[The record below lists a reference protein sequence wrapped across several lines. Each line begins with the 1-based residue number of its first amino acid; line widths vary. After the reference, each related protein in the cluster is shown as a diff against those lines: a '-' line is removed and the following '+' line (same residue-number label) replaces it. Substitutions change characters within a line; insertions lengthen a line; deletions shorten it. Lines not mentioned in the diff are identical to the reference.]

1 MMVSAAKWIG
11 TITGIV
17 GALLIAANIGAVV
30 WGFALFLVSSTLWTT
45 VAVIQRERSLWL
57 LQGVY
62 VGLNVLGIIRWL

>member
-1 MMVSAAKWIG
+1 MVSAAKWIG